1 MYRHYVVHAQQCLYT
16 VVLLLLQQA
25 EHRSLQGDLEHV
37 REQYE
42 EEQENRANLQRL
54 LQKAQN
60 EANEWKRKAESGE
73 GGVRS
78 EEFDDL
84 KKKLGARIADLEG
97 QLEAA
102 NAKANS
108 LEKARSRLQ
117 GEIDDIVVEMERVRA

>member
-1 MYRHYVVHAQQCLYT
+1 M
-16 VVLLLLQQA
+16 
-25 EHRSLQGDLEHV
+25 QGDLEHL

-60 EANEWKRKAESGE
+60 EASEWKRKCESGE

-78 EEFDDL
+78 EELDDL
-84 KKKLGARIADLEG
+84 KKKLNGKISDLES

-102 NAKANS
+102 NSKANS

-117 GEIDDIVVEMERVRA
+117 GEIDDIVIEMERVSTRLHALLQQT